1 MSLEVEVRN
10 EIEKLST
17 LRYEEVN
24 GEYKAVLR
32 NPQSDPDIDQV
43 VDNIKTIYAKYLLE
57 HGV

>member
-1 MSLEVEVRN
+1 MSLEVEVKN
-10 EIEKLST
+10 EIEKLHT
-17 LRYEEVN
+17 IHYEETN
-24 GEYKAVLR
+24 GKYKAVLR